1 MSIYLSKKRTF
12 LQSPVV
18 IALILC
24 FTFGYFINLLLI
36 EWGGWDLHRNQRK
49 FSVHYSIDSKN
60 PRAIFNQILI
70 KNYNEN
76 QSLIQKYYHTD
87 TVVSPFILQDKIYD
101 NKYKSQYYNSRYDE
115 MIDVTLVLIDGSN
128 ANICIEYYPKHF
140 PCSGMEKYNCARDFV
155 NEALNKNH
163 IQFGDINIIPV
174 LGLYW
179 QFWYIDYWYLF
190 WGVFVFLLIIIVLWV
205 IYIVISKR
213 RT

>member
-1 MSIYLSKKRTF
+1 MSAEAGIYTEIKENF
-12 LQSPVV
+12 LC
-18 IALILC
+18 IILLTPKIQEQ
-24 FTFGYFINLLLI
+24 F
-36 EWGGWDLHRNQRK
+36 
-49 FSVHYSIDSKN
+49 
-60 PRAIFNQILI
+60 LI

-128 ANICIEYYPKHF
+128 ANICIEYYPEHF

-163 IQFGDINIIPV
+163 IQFGDINIIPI

>member
-1 MSIYLSKKRTF
+1 MSINLSKKRTF

-24 FTFGYFINLLLI
+24 FTFGYFIN
-36 EWGGWDLHRNQRK
+36 
-49 FSVHYSIDSKN
+49 
-60 PRAIFNQILI
+60 
-70 KNYNEN
+70 
-76 QSLIQKYYHTD
+76 
-87 TVVSPFILQDKIYD
+87 
-101 NKYKSQYYNSRYDE
+101 
-115 MIDVTLVLIDGSN
+115 DVTLVLIDGSN
-128 ANICIEYYPKHF
+128 ADICIEYYPKHF

-163 IQFGDINIIPV
+163 IQFGDINIIPI